1 MNQNYAKPAAVAAPE
16 TPLLREFPPL
26 LGNRNFVLLWGA
38 YAVSSLG
45 DRIHFLVML
54 TLLCKVVLN
63 MHYLGSQQSAQLN
76 LAMFIPMLLL
86 SPIGGLLSDRVP
98 RRAVMVACDLVR
110 VAIVLIARTVLLH
123 GAKNGLYS
131 TESMLVLLFGSEV
144 VLAFFAEIF
153 LPARAALLPT
163 LVHPNQLLRANSF
176 VNGTGTIV
184 SVLGFLIGGL
194 LISHG
199 LVVAMYADATTY
211 LASATCLMLM
221 PLHGRDRVKPAAAT
235 GGAAGVVQDVRLGLA
250 YLRRHVRPVQIIL
263 LETMFYAMGAV
274 ILNGLT
280 SIITK
285 QFHKSSH
292 WYSYFMGFSGLGMV
306 FGALAVSRAK
316 RGIPKEMGIAW
327 ATVLIGLGLLIAALA
342 GSWQELLAGL
352 LVASFFGAVMLIS
365 VDTLL
370 QRIVP
375 DHVRGRVMGV
385 RDLACNVGLIALC
398 IPFAWGASSP
408 EFSHR
413 LMVGAA
419 LATGA
424 VGLFLVVLYYRV
436 QPLPLPA
443 AIARRICEIYITFW
457 HRWRRIGACRVPGSG
472 PVIVAGNHTSG
483 LDPIAMGVSSPHRL
497 IQFLM
502 AREYYELPVLK
513 LLFRNLGC
521 VPVDRS
527 GADAGAVRASLRIL
541 KDGGVLGIF
550 PEGAISLDGSLQPG
564 KPGVGAMALI
574 TGATV
579 VPVYIRGTHR
589 HVSVGRDFLRRA
601 RLEIHYGAPIRFT
614 ASRDGSRDKARQQ
627 EATDQIMAAIAA
639 IRDRV
644 EAAQGTGA

>member
-1 MNQNYAKPAAVAAPE
+1 MNQNHAKPAAVAAPE

-26 LGNRNFVLLWGA
+26 MGNRNFVLLWAA

-54 TLLCKVVLN
+54 QLLCMIILKMN
-63 MHYLGSQQSAQLN
+63 HLGSQQSAQLN

-86 SPIGGLLSDRVP
+86 SPIGGLLSDRMP
-98 RRAVMVACDLVR
+98 RRAIMVACDLMR
-110 VAIVLIARTVLLH
+110 VALVIVARTVLLH
-123 GAKNGLYS
+123 GSKSGLYS
-131 TESMLVLLFGSEV
+131 TETMLVLLFGSEV
-144 VLAFFAEIF
+144 VLALFAEIF

-163 LVHPNQLLRANSF
+163 LVHPNQLLQANSF

-184 SVLGFLIGGL
+184 SVAGFLVGGF

-199 LVVAMYADATTY
+199 LLVAMYADAGTY
-211 LASATCLMLM
+211 LASATFLLLM
-221 PLHGRDRVKPAAAT
+221 PLKGRDRVKAP
-235 GGAAGVVQDVRLGLA
+235 GGGSSLKQDVRLGLG
-250 YLRRHVRPVQIIL
+250 YLWRHIRPVQIIL
-263 LETMFYAMGAV
+263 LEMLFYAMGSV
-274 ILNGLT
+274 ILNSLP
-280 SIITK
+280 SIITE
-285 QFHKSSH
+285 QFRKPSQ

-306 FGALAVSRAK
+306 LGALAVSRAK

-327 ATVLIGLGLLIAALA
+327 STVLIGAGLLVAALA
-342 GSWQELLAGL
+342 GSWQMLLAGL
-352 LVASFFGAVMLIS
+352 LAASFFGAVMLIS

-375 DHVRGRVMGV
+375 DFVRGRVMGI
-385 RDLACNVGLIALC
+385 RDLACNIGLIGLC
-398 IPFAWGASSP
+398 IPFAMGTSSP
-408 EFSHR
+408 VFAHR
-413 LMVGAA
+413 LIMGAA

-457 HRWRRIGACRVPGSG
+457 HRWRRVGACRIPGSG

-483 LDPIAMGVSSPHRL
+483 LDPLAMGVSSPHRL

-502 AREYYELPVLK
+502 AREYYDLPVLK

-550 PEGAISLDGSLQPG
+550 PEGGISPDGSLQAG

-601 RLEIHYGAPIRFT
+601 RLEIYYGTPISFAANRE
-614 ASRDGSRDKARQQ
+614 GSRDKTRQQ
-627 EATDQIMAAIAA
+627 QATDQIMAAIAA

-644 EAAQGTGA
+644 ENTPVGAA